1 MGGQISAVDA
11 LRFRQQGKRGTQPI
25 QRNAAECFFAF
36 AHACLGESRVI
47 LRKAEHAAVKA
58 LAVAVTLALN
68 AVVKNMGGGIFVQ
81 KFKVFRVEH
90 FGLHRPAG
98 GKHRAD
104 VRADSGHQLFQP
116 SGGIGGGI

>member
-1 MGGQISAVDA
+1 MGGQVGTVDA
-11 LRFRQQGKRGTQPI
+11 LRFRQQSIWDTQPV
-25 QRNAAECFFAF
+25 QSNAAECFFAF

-104 VRADSGHQLFQP
+104 IRADGGHQLFQP